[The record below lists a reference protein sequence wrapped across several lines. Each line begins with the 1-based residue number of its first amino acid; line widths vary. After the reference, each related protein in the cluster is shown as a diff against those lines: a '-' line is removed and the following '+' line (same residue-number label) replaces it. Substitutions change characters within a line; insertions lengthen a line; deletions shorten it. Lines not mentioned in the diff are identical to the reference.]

1 MSDSWYRFFIERS
14 WTLSVQRVAETNKS
28 ISQLHQ
34 DEMDQWNA
42 LVEEENPISNRSWN
56 LVPELLG
63 FTADHGARRK
73 SVNPDS
79 TEKRCGECPLSL
91 CKQLSA
97 AGHAFFLDWEYLL
110 GAVEV
115 TISNWTKLRYK
126 SRPKHLDTCTVPI
139 LSYDNLHN
147 FVGHIRDLYQLLSQ
161 DLPSEMRKGIEKQ
174 MVTLAGVPYREKE
187 PFGRFKGYQWRKCSL
202 SFYNLFAGTFR
213 TKEAKAGF
221 KVM

>member
-115 TISNWTKLRYK
+115 TISNCFDTNPGPSTWTHALFQSSPMIIYTI
-126 SRPKHLDTCTVPI
+126 SWDIFVTCTNYCLKTFLQRCERGSRSRWSP
-139 LSYDNLHN
+139 LQ
-147 FVGHIRDLYQLLSQ
+147 G
-161 DLPSEMRKGIEKQ
+161 
-174 MVTLAGVPYREKE
+174 
-187 PFGRFKGYQWRKCSL
+187 
-202 SFYNLFAGTFR
+202 FR
-213 TKEAKAGF
+213 TGRRSPSVASRAINGENALCLSTIFLLELSEQRKQRR
-221 KVM
+221 VSR